1 MSDTLIVLSVQSG
14 FDASTLVNC
23 WFTLVEQGRS
33 VTVATPKG
41 QPAAPD
47 EGSFSIA
54 RIGDDIARRMNLQE
68 QLEHLEHLDDLGN
81 PKSLERLSL
90 VSINLDSV
98 LLIGSPDSLPQDLME
113 SAALGNILKRMNAQN
128 GLIGAIGNG
137 MAGLLPARHEG
148 NWLFAGHRLAR
159 PDSEPLCQMLQENG
173 AGLAALTEPLVIDSP
188 LFSANEDGSVRLAAE
203 FARTLKR
210 RASLN
215 KNQCGTSSCG

>member
-41 QPAAPD
+41 QIAKPD
-47 EGSFSIA
+47 EGSFSAA

-68 QLEHLEHLDDLGN
+68 QLEHLDDLEN
-81 PKSLERLSL
+81 PRSLERLSL

-98 LLIGSPDSLPQDLME
+98 LLIGSPDNLPQDLQE
-113 SAALGNILKRMNAQN
+113 STALGNILKRVNAQN
-128 GLIGAIGNG
+128 GLIGAVGNG
-137 MAGLLPARHEG
+137 MAGLLPARHED
-148 NWLFAGHRLAR
+148 NWLFAGYRLAR
-159 PDSEPLCQMLQENG
+159 PDNAMLCQQLQENG
-173 AGLAALTEPLVIDSP
+173 AGLAALTEPVVIDPP
-188 LFSANEDGSVRLAAE
+188 LFTAGEEGAVRLAAE

-210 RASLN
+210 RAALD
-215 KNQCGTSSCG
+215 KNQCGSSSSCG

>member
-23 WFTLVEQGRS
+23 WFTLVEQGRG

-41 QPAAPD
+41 RPAAPD
-47 EGSFSIA
+47 AGSFSPA

-68 QLEHLEHLDDLGN
+68 QLEHLDDLGS

-128 GLIGAIGNG
+128 GLIGAIGAG
-137 MAGLLPARHEG
+137 MAGLLPARH
-148 NWLFAGHRLAR
+148 
-159 PDSEPLCQMLQENG
+159 
-173 AGLAALTEPLVIDSP
+173 
-188 LFSANEDGSVRLAAE
+188 
-203 FARTLKR
+203 
-210 RASLN
+210 
-215 KNQCGTSSCG
+215 